1 MRRGLITVIGL
12 LLCLILCLPVAAAT
26 GISSMENHVTAAA
39 DGSCQVSMSVTI
51 HLEQAVDKLYFP
63 LPGDAIG
70 VTLNGS
76 RVSASKSNG
85 VRNVNLTRLL
95 KGMTGDFTFHIHYS
109 LHDIINTTETGSLQ
123 MELPLLSGFQYPV
136 EKLAFSVTLP
146 GQTESLPAFVSGY
159 HQARIEE
166 HLTYTVNGNVL
177 SGTSLQ
183 AMKDHE
189 TLTMTMP
196 VTDEMFPQTL
206 AQAQD
211 YHVVNIAMAIC
222 AGLALLYWL
231 IGMWN
236 LPVLFPRQTPEPPHG
251 YHAGCI
257 GSIVA
262 GQGVDL
268 SMMILS
274 WAQLGY
280 VLIQVDRQHNVILH
294 KRMDMGNER
303 SLFERRCFGKLFGK
317 RNIVDT
323 SGARYAAFTN
333 SVSQQYDGM
342 QDLMHRRTA
351 TPKAFRFLA
360 SGIGLCGG
368 AGIAVA
374 LTQGA
379 ALQIFLMILMG
390 ALGAVSGWII
400 QSAGAGILL
409 SSKEKTTPGLIL
421 CGIWLIVSIFAGA
434 IDIGLIMCFGLLV
447 AGILLAWGGRR
458 TPIGRQILSQV
469 LGLRKYFRK
478 ADKKQLQ
485 RICENDPEYFF
496 RLVPYAMALGADKA
510 FAQRFDGMRLNGCPY
525 LTTGMDGHMTAL
537 QWCSLIRRTVVRMD
551 QRARQL
557 PLERFIALIQ
567 SFTKYR

>member
-211 YHVVNIAMAIC
+211 YHVVNIAMAIGAAILAYRHVESAC
-222 AGLALLYWL
+222 AVPSANTGAAPRLSCRLYRL
-231 IGMWN
+231 N
-236 LPVLFPRQTPEPPHG
+236 RSRARCRPFHDDPVLGT
-251 YHAGCI
+251 I
-257 GSIVA
+257 GIRA
-262 GQGVDL
+262 D
-268 SMMILS
+268 
-274 WAQLGY
+274 
-280 VLIQVDRQHNVILH
+280 
-294 KRMDMGNER
+294 
-303 SLFERRCFGKLFGK
+303 
-317 RNIVDT
+317 
-323 SGARYAAFTN
+323 
-333 SVSQQYDGM
+333 
-342 QDLMHRRTA
+342 
-351 TPKAFRFLA
+351 
-360 SGIGLCGG
+360 
-368 AGIAVA
+368 
-374 LTQGA
+374 
-379 ALQIFLMILMG
+379 
-390 ALGAVSGWII
+390 
-400 QSAGAGILL
+400 
-409 SSKEKTTPGLIL
+409 PG
-421 CGIWLIVSIFAGA
+421 
-434 IDIGLIMCFGLLV
+434 
-447 AGILLAWGGRR
+447 
-458 TPIGRQILSQV
+458 
-469 LGLRKYFRK
+469 
-478 ADKKQLQ
+478 
-485 RICENDPEYFF
+485 
-496 RLVPYAMALGADKA
+496 
-510 FAQRFDGMRLNGCPY
+510 
-525 LTTGMDGHMTAL
+525 
-537 QWCSLIRRTVVRMD
+537 
-551 QRARQL
+551 
-557 PLERFIALIQ
+557 
-567 SFTKYR
+567 